1 MQVCWYAMIWVMNER
16 REDNGENHGLN
27 DLAHRLREAV
37 SRPLDEWREVYE
49 GFSPVVL
56 ETGERRPRVPP
67 PGADTRRA
75 AVLVPILVEG
85 DDARVVYTVRKDD
98 LADHA
103 GQISF
108 PGGSIEARDTS
119 LLETAL
125 REAEEEI
132 DLRPE
137 LVEVVGELEEMYIP
151 PSNFRVSP
159 FVGLLPPEAEM
170 VLAPDEVEEIFTVSL
185 TTLTADETFRK
196 VLWRCDGR
204 DNSGPPGTP
213 GLAGIQALGGVML
226 RVVAMV
232 LFGLM
237 FLAEAGDLYGLVLT
251 LADPVAEADRFGITA
266 SAEILRSAVL
276 LILALVVCSGA
287 LLALVGLLARMPAL
301 FHTSALVCAIGYLV
315 YGLFQVVDGALQ
327 LGSAIVVVAGLIYVV
342 LGGIAYAMY
351 RSVY

>member
-1 MQVCWYAMIWVMNER
+1 
-16 REDNGENHGLN
+16 
-27 DLAHRLREAV
+27 
-37 SRPLDEWREVYE
+37 LDDWNEVYE
-49 GFSPVVL
+49 GFAPVDL

-67 PGADTRRA
+67 PGSDSRRA

-108 PGGSIEARDTS
+108 PGGSIESGDGS

-132 DLRPE
+132 DLSPE

-185 TTLTADETFRK
+185 ATLAANETFQK
-196 VLWRCDGR
+196 VLWSRDGR
-204 DNSGPPGTP
+204 DYEVPVFAIGGPVPRDIWGAT
-213 GLAGIQALGGVML
+213 A
-226 RVVAMV
+226 AM
-232 LFGLM
+232 
-237 FLAEAGDLYGLVLT
+237 
-251 LADPVAEADRFGITA
+251 TA
-266 SAEILRSAVL
+266 
-276 LILALVVCSGA
+276 A
-287 LLALVGLLARMPAL
+287 LLAR
-301 FHTSALVCAIGYLV
+301 
-315 YGLFQVVDGALQ
+315 
-327 LGSAIVVVAGLIYVV
+327 LGWRE
-342 LGGIAYAMY
+342 Y
-351 RSVY
+351 RR

>member
-1 MQVCWYAMIWVMNER
+1 MDER
-16 REDNGENHGLN
+16 QEGNGENWGLQ

-37 SRPLDEWREVYE
+37 SRPLDEWHEVYE
-49 GFSPVVL
+49 GFSPVDL

-75 AVLVPILVEG
+75 AVLVPIIVEG
-85 DDARVVYTVRKDD
+85 ADARVVYTVRKGD

-132 DLRPE
+132 DLSPE

-159 FVGLLPPEAEM
+159 FVGLLPPGAEM

-185 TTLTADETFRK
+185 ATLIGNETFRK
-196 VLWRCDGR
+196 VLWRREGR
-204 DNSGPPGTP
+204 DYEVPVFAIEGPVPRNIWGAT
-213 GLAGIQALGGVML
+213 AA
-226 RVVAMV
+226 
-232 LFGLM
+232 
-237 FLAEAGDLYGLVLT
+237 
-251 LADPVAEADRFGITA
+251 ITA
-266 SAEILRSAVL
+266 
-276 LILALVVCSGA
+276 A
-287 LLALVGLLARMPAL
+287 LLARLGWR
-301 FHTSALVCAIGYLV
+301 GY
-315 YGLFQVVDGALQ
+315 
-327 LGSAIVVVAGLIYVV
+327 
-342 LGGIAYAMY
+342 
-351 RSVY
+351 RR